1 MAGRVRSIAILLVA
15 LLVVPACSAV
25 EASGLSGHELESS
38 APEPWSPPRP
48 AVDTA
53 YIATA
58 ISEALPVYES
68 PGLDTG
74 KKTTILR
81 GEVGTI
87 VLNVVGPFDPTAL
100 WLRVGLPQRPN
111 DSTGWVDATKVNVT
125 WTNLRLDIDLSERTI
140 VLFDSNRPLL
150 QASVAIGTAA
160 NPTPTGQTFVTEL
173 LANPNG
179 GDMFGPF
186 ALGLALFSPTLTEYA
201 GGNGRIGV
209 HGTNQPE
216 LLGSEVSHG
225 CLRVHNDVIREI
237 AGRVPL
243 GTPVHIHA

>member
-1 MAGRVRSIAILLVA
+1 MALVII
-15 LLVVPACSAV
+15 PACTAV
-25 EASGLSGHELESS
+25 EASGLSGHAVRSIAS
-38 APEPWSPPRP
+38 EPWSPPRP
-48 AVDTA
+48 VADTV

-58 ISEALPVYES
+58 ISDALAVYES
-68 PGLDTG
+68 PAPDTG
-74 KKTTILR
+74 KKATILR
-81 GEVGTI
+81 GEVGSI
-87 VLNVVGPFDPTAL
+87 VLSVIGPFDPKAL
-100 WLRVGLPQRPN
+100 WLQVGLPQRPN
-111 DSTGWVDATKVNVT
+111 GSTGWVDATTVNLT

-140 VLFDSNRPLL
+140 VLFNSNQPVLE
-150 QASVAIGTAA
+150 ASVVIGSAT

-243 GTPVHIHA
+243 GTPVDIHA

>member
-1 MAGRVRSIAILLVA
+1 VAGRARSIAILLLA
-15 LLVVPACSAV
+15 LVVLPACTAV
-25 EASGLSGHELESS
+25 EASGLSGHELG
-38 APEPWSPPRP
+38 AITPEPWSPPRP
-48 AVDTA
+48 ATDTA

-58 ISEALPVYES
+58 ISDTLAVYES
-68 PGLDTG
+68 PVPDAG

-81 GEVGTI
+81 REVGPV
-87 VLNVVGPFDPTAL
+87 VLSIVGPFDPTAL
-100 WLRVGLPQRPN
+100 WLHVSLPQRPN
-111 DSTGWVDATKVNVT
+111 GSTGWVDATKVAVT

-140 VLFDSNRPLL
+140 VLFDSNRPVL

-209 HGTNQPE
+209 HGTNQPD
-216 LLGSEVSHG
+216 LLGSEASHG

-243 GTPVHIHA
+243 GTPVDIHT